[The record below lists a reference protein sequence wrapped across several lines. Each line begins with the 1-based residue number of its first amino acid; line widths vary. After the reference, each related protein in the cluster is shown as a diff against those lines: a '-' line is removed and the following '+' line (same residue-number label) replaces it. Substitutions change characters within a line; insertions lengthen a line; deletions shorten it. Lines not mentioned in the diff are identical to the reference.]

1 MRMEWS
7 MKSNTLASAIINMML
22 MHQKP
27 SSVWTSGHLSFKEL
41 EQVKDFFQ
49 KTNETVFAHTMKVLD
64 SLTIKNPITLW
75 AALFHD
81 LGKFF
86 TREIEDEDRGFVTFH
101 GHPEES
107 VNIAH
112 KVLSAWQEDPFIIDR
127 VKRLILTHM
136 LDIRYANDKAARK
149 LFSSV
154 GKDNVDNWFA
164 LREADI
170 FAYPHAEG
178 YINLYLAEFKKRVE
192 LYRTTLI
199 RENDLYT
206 LSSNDT
212 MHICGE

>member
-1 MRMEWS
+1 
-7 MKSNTLASAIINMML
+7 MKSNTLANAIINAML

-41 EQVKDFFQ
+41 EQVKDFYQ
-49 KTNETVFAHTMKVLD
+49 KNHETVFGHTMAVLD
-64 SLTIKNPITLW
+64 SLIIKNPITLW

-86 TREIEDEDRGFVTFH
+86 TREVDKNECATFH
-101 GHPEES
+101 GHAEES
-107 VNIAH
+107 AAISH
-112 KVLSAWQEDPFIIDR
+112 RVLSAWQEDPFIIDR

-136 LDIRYANDKAARK
+136 LDIKDANDKAARN
-149 LFSSV
+149 LFGKV

-170 FAYPHAEG
+170 SAYSHARE
-178 YINLYLAEFKKRVE
+178 YVNLYLNEFKEKVE
-192 LYRTTLI
+192 WYRTTLI
-199 RENDLYT
+199 RENDLCI
-206 LSSNDT
+206 SPSDGI